1 MKGISKFGVVLVA
14 VAAVE
19 FGCAGGEG
27 IDSSTVPTSATAIDN
42 DCNGATDES
51 VTTVAPP
58 PASEPKAA
66 KQSKPEYPRA
76 RLTCPEICRV
86 TVRSQYKNTFAV
98 VVIMIDGEY
107 VSLNNLEFAGMIE
120 FPVYEGQTID
130 LAVGGDSTEF
140 HTVLEMLSQHHL
152 FKTIRW
158 TGAVF
163 ETTTYMWQGFK
174 GGNFDVDK
182 PYHYEVVLKLVD
194 D

>member
-1 MKGISKFGVVLVA
+1 MKSFVVVVLVT

-27 IDSSTVPTSATAIDN
+27 IDSSAVPTSATASDN
-42 DCNGATDES
+42 DCDGATDES

-130 LAVGGDSTEF
+130 LAVGGDLDERVTE
-140 HTVLEMLSQHHL
+140 LEMLTEE
-152 FKTIRW
+152 FVFAGVFWTEKGNVVKTHPTI
-158 TGAVF
+158 VF
-163 ETTTYMWQGFK
+163 P
-174 GGNFDVDK
+174 GGSMNVYE
-182 PYHYEVVLKLVD
+182 PYHFTVVRKLVD